1 MVASPATMRVTSSIL
16 RTAALALL
24 AGLSAACGSPPPPA
38 APPAEAAPPP
48 APPSVGAA
56 APGIDKAAAE
66 VCLAT
71 AGASRARFS
80 GEPATVT
87 VKHVLVKYKGSKNA
101 DPKIT
106 RSREAACLRAVEAR
120 DKVRGGADFA
130 EVVREYSDEPGAATR
145 EGSIGAVERKDVLKP
160 FADAAF
166 ELAAAQLS
174 DVVETEFGFHVI
186 LRTQ

>member
-1 MVASPATMRVTSSIL
+1 MRAMSSSHVAAP
-16 RTAALALL
+16 LALL
-24 AGLSAACGSPPPPA
+24 AVLLAACGGSPPPA
-38 APPAEAAPPP
+38 APAAETLTPAPPP
-48 APPSVGAA
+48 APPSAA
-56 APGIDKAAAE
+56 APGVDKAAADA
-66 VCLAT
+66 CLAT

-120 DKVRGGADFA
+120 DKVRGGADFG
-130 EVVREYSDEPGAATR
+130 EVVKEYSDEPGAATR
-145 EGSIGAVERKDVLKP
+145 EGSLGAVERKELAKP

-166 ELAAAQLS
+166 ELAAGQLS
-174 DVVETEFGFHVI
+174 DVVETDFGFHVI

>member
-1 MVASPATMRVTSSIL
+1 MVPSPAIMRATSPIL
-16 RTAALALL
+16 LPISLALL
-24 AGLSAACGSPPPPA
+24 AACGSPPPPA
-38 APPAEAAPPP
+38 PAAAAPSPPP
-48 APPSVGAA
+48 APTVSTA
-56 APGIDKAAAE
+56 APGVDKAAAE
-66 VCLAT
+66 ACLAT
-71 AGASRARFS
+71 ANASRARFS

-87 VKHVLVKYKGSKNA
+87 VKHVLVKYRGSKNA

-106 RSREAACLRAVEAR
+106 RSREEACLRAMEAR

-130 EVVREYSDEPGAATR
+130 EVVKQYSDEPGAATR
-145 EGSIGAVERKDVLKP
+145 EGSIGAVERKGLAKP

-166 ELAAAQLS
+166 ELAAGQLS